1 MKSESTGTHEAWR
14 RVLFVNDRPVPQG
27 RLRSSVLDG
36 HGLVSP
42 LVATILVIGMLYLAA
57 CFVFMSGFMSD
68 SETANARPPT
78 LASYD
83 FSH

>member
-1 MKSESTGTHEAWR
+1 MRESTGTNEAWR

-27 RLRSSVLDG
+27 RLQSSVLGG
-36 HGLVSP
+36 HGLVSS
-42 LVATILVIGMLYLAA
+42 LVTTILVIGLLYLAA
-57 CFVFMSGFMSD
+57 CFVFLSDFVSD
-68 SETANARPPT
+68 SETADARPPT